1 MTGGDLVPRILV
13 ALPLA
18 ALAVGLVAVGGWFFA
33 FGVAV
38 AGCICIHE
46 FCDLVTTRRP
56 VRLAAMLS
64 MVGIAVA
71 AQVGGPPAVLFAT
84 WVALPLTFLLI
95 ALRPSLQ
102 GSTDSILTT
111 VFAVGWIALALGQ
124 AILLR
129 NLAHGGAIV
138 LDALLATFAMDSGAY
153 LGGRAFGRTPLAVRI
168 SPKKTWEG
176 LFAGAGTAVVA
187 MLVASLYQE
196 WLGVGV
202 AVLIALVAS
211 VLGPLGDLF
220 ESLLKRE
227 AGAKDTSAALGPHGG
242 LLDRID
248 GVLFSVVGIYWLW
261 LLIL

>member
-1 MTGGDLVPRILV
+1 M
-13 ALPLA
+13 
-18 ALAVGLVAVGGWFFA
+18 
-33 FGVAV
+33 
-38 AGCICIHE
+38 
-46 FCDLVTTRRP
+46 
-56 VRLAAMLS
+56 
-64 MVGIAVA
+64 
-71 AQVGGPPAVLFAT
+71 
-84 WVALPLTFLLI
+84 
-95 ALRPSLQ
+95 
-102 GSTDSILTT
+102 
-111 VFAVGWIALALGQ
+111 
-124 AILLR
+124 
-129 NLAHGGAIV
+129 
-138 LDALLATFAMDSGAY
+138 
-153 LGGRAFGRTPLAVRI
+153 
-168 SPKKTWEG
+168 
-176 LFAGAGTAVVA
+176 A

>member
-1 MTGGDLVPRILV
+1 MSGGDLIPRILV

-18 ALAVGLVAVGGWFFA
+18 ALAVGLVAFGGWVFA
-33 FGVAV
+33 VGVAI

-46 FCDLVTTRRP
+46 FCELVSARRP
-56 VRLAAMLS
+56 VRLAALIA
-64 MVGIAVA
+64 MVAIAIA
-71 AQVGGPPAVLFAT
+71 AQAGGAGAVLFAS

-95 ALRPSLQ
+95 ALRPSLE
-102 GSTDSILTT
+102 GSTDSILSTGL
-111 VFAVGWIALALGQ
+111 AVWWIALALGQ

-129 NLAHGGAIV
+129 NLGHGGAIV

-176 LFAGAGTAVVA
+176 LGAGAGTAIVA

-227 AGAKDTSAALGPHGG
+227 AGAKDTSAVLGPHGG

>member
-1 MTGGDLVPRILV
+1 
-13 ALPLA
+13 
-18 ALAVGLVAVGGWFFA
+18 
-33 FGVAV
+33 
-38 AGCICIHE
+38 
-46 FCDLVTTRRP
+46 
-56 VRLAAMLS
+56 
-64 MVGIAVA
+64 MVGIAIA
-71 AQVGGPPAVLFAT
+71 AQAGGPQAVLFVS

-95 ALRPSLQ
+95 AMRPSLE

-111 VFAVGWIALALGQ
+111 GLAVWWIAVALGQ

-129 NLAHGGAIV
+129 NLEHGGGIV

-153 LGGRAFGRTPLAVRI
+153 LGGRSFGKTPLAVRI
-168 SPKKTWEG
+168 SPKKTVEG
-176 LFAGAGTAVVA
+176 LLAGAATATLA

-202 AVLIALVAS
+202 AVLIALFAS
-211 VLGPLGDLF
+211 ILGPLGDLF

-227 AGAKDTSAALGPHGG
+227 AGAKDMSQALGPHGG

-248 GVLFSVVGIYWLW
+248 GVLFSVVGLYWLW